1 MGSPSPVLVLVML
14 SMVLL
19 GAIPRRYW
27 YVQLP
32 AVLGWVLVW
41 ADSQLTGHWTDV
53 LGLVVTGLSLMW
65 LWATRTPK
73 RAERWDRYD
82 HEP

>member
-1 MGSPSPVLVLVML
+1 MGGITPALVFALL
-14 SMVLL
+14 FMVLL

-41 ADSQLTGHWTDV
+41 IDSAFTGHWTDS
-53 LGLVVTGLSLMW
+53 LGVTITIFSL
-65 LWATRTPK
+65 LRLALTGQ
-73 RAERWDRYD
+73 RARSGTDPDR
-82 HEP
+82 